1 MRNSSFFDIFFA
13 KNTSRAC
20 VCAKNVVLLR
30 VNLCRMAECEQKSV
44 SSACR
49 GCALSD
55 HCKVVEDDRYSRAQ
69 RWKALLLAYILPF
82 VLLAGVIVLA
92 DWLTD
97 NEYIIG
103 GAALGTVAVY
113 YLVLF
118 AIKPKV

>member
-1 MRNSSFFDIFFA
+1 
-13 KNTSRAC
+13 
-20 VCAKNVVLLR
+20 
-30 VNLCRMAECEQKSV
+30 MAECEQKSV

-55 HCKVVEDDRYSRAQ
+55 HCKVVEDDRYTRAQ
-69 RWKALLLAYILPF
+69 RWKALSLAYILPF

-118 AIKPKV
+118 AVKPKV

>member
-1 MRNSSFFDIFFA
+1 M
-13 KNTSRAC
+13 
-20 VCAKNVVLLR
+20 
-30 VNLCRMAECEQKSV
+30 
-44 SSACR
+44 
-49 GCALSD
+49 
-55 HCKVVEDDRYSRAQ
+55 EDDRYTRAQ

-103 GAALGTVAVY
+103 GAALATVAVY

-118 AIKPKV
+118 AVKPKV

>member
-1 MRNSSFFDIFFA
+1 MFA
-13 KNTSRAC
+13 PRVMLRGQPPTSMC
-20 VCAKNVVLLR
+20 
-30 VNLCRMAECEQKSV
+30 
-44 SSACR
+44 
-49 GCALSD
+49 GT
-55 HCKVVEDDRYSRAQ
+55 HKVVEDDRYTRAQ

-103 GAALGTVAVY
+103 GAALATVAVY

-118 AIKPKV
+118 AVKPKV